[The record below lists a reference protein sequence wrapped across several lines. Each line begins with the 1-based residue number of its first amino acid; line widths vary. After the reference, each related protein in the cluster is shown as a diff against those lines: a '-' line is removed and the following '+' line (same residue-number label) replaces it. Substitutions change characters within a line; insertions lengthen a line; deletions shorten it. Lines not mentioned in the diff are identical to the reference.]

1 MRIGHASVTLGG
13 QVCGESYRG
22 DQAVITTAGRFLRSL
37 RGQLVSALLAL
48 LSLLLILFAMF
59 WYSEQISHQR
69 VAGLATQA
77 LRDLVREDQVDRG
90 QSTALHLAAGISS
103 AMANADPDRV
113 ATLVRTML
121 QQPNVHYVIVFDSAG
136 RIVDGGNDSSLVG
149 KPMVDPLADGA
160 LLATSLKL
168 QWSGELLEVSV
179 PLKVDGKRIGGVRV
193 GMAGGEPGERQLKII
208 EPITSQLGAASRWHH
223 RWTVAMLVLLGLLGA
238 LIIYLMEWRVLE
250 PIRSLGR
257 VMAEDRP
264 GQQPATVMV
273 DLHRHDEIGDLM
285 RAFVRMREGI
295 AKHDRDIRRMAYTDP
310 LTGLANRL
318 SFRKLLDDRLLTL
331 HASSGEL
338 ALLFVDLDDFKRVND
353 TLGHEAGDEVLSQL
367 SARLRLTLERL
378 GTQSADIA
386 RFGGDEFIVLYMAED
401 IRAASARLAEAMIE
415 EIQRPLLLGGKQV
428 FLGAS
433 IGITMFPFD
442 AYHAGQLLKNADIAM
457 YQAKVA
463 GKNCYRFYSRA
474 MDQAVER
481 RVQLE
486 QDLRGAWDRGE
497 LSVAY
502 QPIYRLQDAKICGAE
517 ALLRWSHPHLGMVAP
532 SVFIEVA
539 EQSGLIENLGRN
551 VLEKACADAARWQG
565 KSGQKP
571 FVSVNISPR
580 QLRSGELPDVVGS
593 ALRNSGLMPSQL
605 HLELTETAVLVDESQ
620 ASTLLSRV
628 RATGVKVWLDD
639 FGTGFSG
646 LSHLRRVP
654 VDGVKIDRSFVADVL
669 RDPDDLALTTA
680 IIAMAHSLG
689 ITVVAE
695 GIETEGQYQILRE
708 RGCDQGQGFWFGR
721 PMSADDLAA
730 KLQA

>member
-1 MRIGHASVTLGG
+1 MSK
-13 QVCGESYRG
+13 S
-22 DQAVITTAGRFLRSL
+22 AGNFLRSL
-37 RGQLVSALLAL
+37 RGQLVSVLLAL
-48 LSLLLILFAMF
+48 LILLLALFATF
-59 WYSEQISHQR
+59 RHGEQVSHQQVIALSNAAIR
-69 VAGLATQA
+69 QLAKDGL
-77 LRDLVREDQVDRG
+77 LDRG
-90 QSTALHLAAGISS
+90 QRLAARFASS
-103 AMANADPDRV
+103 IAEPMAEGDASRV
-113 ATLVRTML
+113 ALISRTTL
-121 QQPNVHYVIVFDSAG
+121 QQPDVQYVIVFDRDG
-136 RIVDGGNDSSLVG
+136 RIVDAGDDNSHIGR
-149 KPMVDPLADGA
+149 PMVDPLADAALQAGA
-160 LLATSLKL
+160 LKA
-168 QWSGELLEVSV
+168 QWTDELLDVAMPVHSAGE
-179 PLKVDGKRIGGVRV
+179 RIGGVRV
-193 GMAGGEPGERQLKII
+193 GLVASKPSAAQSKIL
-208 EPITSQLGAASRWHH
+208 EPITAQLESASKRQNRWTIGLVVLMSLLGAAI
-223 RWTVAMLVLLGLLGA
+223 VYLL
-238 LIIYLMEWRVLE
+238 EWRLLE
-250 PIRSLGR
+250 PIRRLGR
-257 VMAEDRP
+257 IMTEDKPGHLLPLPAESGR
-264 GQQPATVMV
+264 V
-273 DLHRHDEIGDLM
+273 DEIGDLM
-285 RAFVRMREGI
+285 RAFSRMRAGM

-318 SFRKLLDDRLLTL
+318 SFRELLDDRLLTL

-338 ALLFVDLDDFKRVND
+338 GLLFIDLDDFKRVND

-367 SARLRLTLERL
+367 SVRLRLTLERF
-378 GTQSADIA
+378 GAQAADIA

-401 IRAASARLAEAMIE
+401 IRAASARLAEALLE
-415 EIQRPLLLGGKQV
+415 EIERPLLLGGKQV

-502 QPIYRLQDAKICGAE
+502 QPIYSLSEGRIRGAE
-517 ALLRWSHPHLGMVAP
+517 ALLRWQHPHLGMVPP

-539 EQSGLIENLGRN
+539 EQNGLIENLGRN
-551 VLEKACADAARWQG
+551 VLEKACEDAALWRPAAG
-565 KSGQKP
+565 DKP

-580 QLRSGELPDVVGS
+580 QLRSGELPDVVGN
-593 ALRNSGLMPSQL
+593 ALRNSGLLPHQL
-605 HLELTETAVLVDESQ
+605 HLELTETAVLVDEAQ
-620 ASTLLSRV
+620 ASALLSRV

-654 VDGVKIDRSFVADVL
+654 LDGVKIDRSFVADVL

-695 GIETEGQYQILRE
+695 GIETEGQYDILRE

-721 PMSADDLAA
+721 PMSAHELAA
-730 KLQA
+730 KFQA

>member
-1 MRIGHASVTLGG
+1 VSK
-13 QVCGESYRG
+13 
-22 DQAVITTAGRFLRSL
+22 TAGNFLRSL
-37 RGQLVSALLAL
+37 RGQLLSVLLGLLVFLLA
-48 LSLLLILFAMF
+48 LFAMF
-59 WYSEQISHQR
+59 WYGQQVRQQDAIALSK
-69 VAGLATQA
+69 VAIQEMAKEELQ
-77 LRDLVREDQVDRG
+77 QRG
-90 QSTALHLAAGISS
+90 Q
-103 AMANADPDRV
+103 NV
-113 ATLVRTML
+113 ATRIANNLAVPMLEGDSLLVSSIAQGAL
-121 QQPNVHYVIVFDSAG
+121 QIAGVKYVIVFDRRGIILDNSGDASHIG
-136 RIVDGGNDSSLVG
+136 Q
-149 KPMVDPLADGA
+149 PMVDAFADTA
-160 LLATSLKL
+160 LQTPTLKS
-168 QWSGELLEVSV
+168 QWSDDLVDVAMPVRAGGE
-179 PLKVDGKRIGGVRV
+179 RIGGVRI
-193 GMAGGEPGERQLKII
+193 GLTLSKPGVDTHARIL
-208 EPITSQLGAASRWHH
+208 EPITAQLDSSARWQR
-223 RWTVAMLVLLGLLGA
+223 RWTLAMVLVVFLLGLL
-238 LIIYLMEWRVLE
+238 IVYLLDWRILE
-250 PIRSLGR
+250 PIRSLSR
-257 VMAEDRP
+257 IMSEEKP
-264 GQQPATVMV
+264 GQLSPLPKSERV
-273 DLHRHDEIGDLM
+273 DEIGDLM
-285 RAFVRMREGI
+285 RAFSRMRAGM

-318 SFRKLLDDRLLTL
+318 SFRELLDDRLLTL

-367 SARLRLTLERL
+367 SVRLRLTLERF
-378 GTQSADIA
+378 GAKAADIA
-386 RFGGDEFIVLYMAED
+386 RFGGDEFIVLYMADD
-401 IRAASARLAEAMIE
+401 IRAASARLAEALLE
-415 EIQRPLLLGGKQV
+415 EIERPLLLSGKQV

-502 QPIYRLQDAKICGAE
+502 QPLYTLSDGKISGAE
-517 ALLRWSHPHLGMVAP
+517 ALLRWQHPHLGMVPP

-551 VLEKACADAARWQG
+551 VLEKACEDAASWQPAG
-565 KSGQKP
+565 GGKP

-580 QLRSGELPDVVGS
+580 QLRSGELPDVVGN
-593 ALRNSGLMPSQL
+593 ALRNSGLLPHQL
-605 HLELTETAVLVDESQ
+605 HLELTETAVLVDEAQ
-620 ASTLLSRV
+620 ASALLSRV

-654 VDGVKIDRSFVADVL
+654 LDGVKIDRSFVADVL

-695 GIETEGQYQILRE
+695 GIETEGQYDILRE

-721 PMSADDLAA
+721 PMSALELAA
-730 KLQA
+730 KFQS

>member
-1 MRIGHASVTLGG
+1 MTK
-13 QVCGESYRG
+13 
-22 DQAVITTAGRFLRSL
+22 AGNFLRSL
-37 RGQLVSALLAL
+37 RGQLVSVLLAL
-48 LSLLLILFAMF
+48 LLLLVGLFVFF
-59 WYSEQISHQR
+59 WHGEEISHQQVIALSNEAIKAMTR
-69 VAGLATQA
+69 DSLTERGLRLAKQFAGNAAQPMLEHDAYRLGFISRAT
-77 LRDLVREDQVDRG
+77 
-90 QSTALHLAAGISS
+90 
-103 AMANADPDRV
+103 
-113 ATLVRTML
+113 L
-121 QQPNVHYVIVFDSAG
+121 QQPDVQYVIVFDRQG
-136 RIVDGGNDSSLVG
+136 RIVDAGDDTSHLGQ
-149 KPMVDPLADGA
+149 PMDDPLAEAA
-160 LLATSLKL
+160 LLADT
-168 QWSGELLEVSV
+168 
-179 PLKVDGKRIGGVRV
+179 LKVQWADNLLDVAVPVRAAGQRIGGVRV
-193 GMAGGEPGERQLKII
+193 GLASGKPTRNQADII
-208 EPITSQLGAASRWHH
+208 EPITAHLGTASRWHH
-223 RWTVAMLVLLGLLGA
+223 RWTMAMLVVLGLLGV
-238 LIIYLMEWRVLE
+238 LIVYLLEWRVLE
-250 PIRSLGR
+250 PIRTLGR
-257 VMAEDRP
+257 IMAEDKP
-264 GQQPATVMV
+264 GQQSP
-273 DLHRHDEIGDLM
+273 LLPESGRSDEIGDLIRAFSRM
-285 RAFVRMREGI
+285 RAGI

-318 SFRKLLDDRLLTL
+318 SFRELLDDRLLTL

-338 ALLFVDLDDFKRVND
+338 ALLFIDLDDFKRVND

-367 SARLRLTLERL
+367 AARLRLTLERF
-378 GTQSADIA
+378 GAQSADIA
-386 RFGGDEFIVLYMAED
+386 RFGGDEFIVLYMADD
-401 IRAASARLAEAMIE
+401 IRTASARLAEALIE
-415 EIQRPLLLGGKQV
+415 EIERPLLLGGKQV

-433 IGITMFPFD
+433 VGITMFPFD

-502 QPIYRLQDAKICGAE
+502 QPIYTLNDARICGAE
-517 ALLRWSHPHLGMVAP
+517 ALLRWQHPHLGMVPP

-539 EQSGLIENLGRN
+539 EQSGLIESLGRN
-551 VLEKACADAARWQG
+551 VLEKACEDASRWVAADGSR
-565 KSGQKP
+565 P
-571 FVSVNISPR
+571 FISVNISPR
-580 QLRSGELPDVVGS
+580 QLRSGELPDVVGN
-593 ALRNSGLMPSQL
+593 ALRNSGLLPHQL
-605 HLELTETAVLVDESQ
+605 HLELTETAVLVDEAQ
-620 ASTLLSRV
+620 ASALLSRV

-695 GIETEGQYQILRE
+695 GIETEGQYGILRE

-721 PMSADDLAA
+721 PMSAHDLAA
-730 KLQA
+730 KFQP

>member
-1 MRIGHASVTLGG
+1 MAVALTAFLLFLLVLFTAFWMVEQRSHKDVADQSRSV
-13 QVCGESYRG
+13 
-22 DQAVITTAGRFLRSL
+22 LRE
-37 RGQLVSALLAL
+37 LA
-48 LSLLLILFAMF
+48 
-59 WYSEQISHQR
+59 
-69 VAGLATQA
+69 
-77 LRDLVREDQVDRG
+77 REDLARRAG
-90 QSTALHLAAGISS
+90 AMASHLASNLSRPMAEADFAAVAAVSQS
-103 AMANADPDRV
+103 ARLQPD
-113 ATLVRTML
+113 LK
-121 QQPNVHYVIVFDSAG
+121 YIIVFDSAG
-136 RIVDGGNDSSLVG
+136 AMVDNGSQGGQHG
-149 KPMVDPLADGA
+149 KPMVDPLADAA
-160 LLATSLKL
+160 LHATSLTL
-168 QWSGELLEVSV
+168 QWSGDLLDASAPVLAPDGQRVGGLRLGLELGEATPDQLKLLE
-179 PLKVDGKRIGGVRV
+179 PIGEKLDE
-193 GMAGGEPGERQLKII
+193 AGERNHL
-208 EPITSQLGAASRWHH
+208 
-223 RWTVAMLVLLGLLGA
+223 WTFALLGLLGA
-238 LIIYLMEWRVLE
+238 IGVLAVYLIEWRILAPV
-250 PIRSLGR
+250 RSLAR
-257 VMAEDRP
+257 VMTEDRP
-264 GQQPATVMV
+264 GQPTPLAAAS
-273 DLHRHDEIGDLM
+273 LERADEVGDLM

-318 SFRKLLDDRLLTL
+318 SFRELLDDRLLTL

-367 SARLRLTLERL
+367 SARLRLILERL
-378 GTQSADIA
+378 GAESSDIA

-401 IRAASARLAEAMIE
+401 IRTASARMAEAIIE
-415 EIQRPLLLGGKQV
+415 EIQRPLVLNGRQV

-497 LSVAY
+497 LSVVY
-502 QPIYRLQDAKICGAE
+502 QPIFRLDGARITGAE
-517 ALLRWSHPHLGMVAP
+517 ALLRWNHPQLGMVPPA
-532 SVFIEVA
+532 VFIEVA
-539 EQSGLIENLGRN
+539 EQSGLIEALGRN
-551 VLEKACADAARWQG
+551 VLERACNDAARW
-565 KSGQKP
+565 KSANGERP

-580 QLRSGELPDVVGS
+580 QLRSGELPDVVGN
-593 ALRNSGLMPSQL
+593 ALRSSGLRPEQL
-605 HLELTETAVLVDESQ
+605 HLELTETAVLVDENQ

-695 GIETEGQYQILRE
+695 GIETEGQYQVLLE

-721 PMSADDLAA
+721 PMGAA
-730 KLQA
+730 EIAEKLQS

>member
-1 MRIGHASVTLGG
+1 MTS
-13 QVCGESYRG
+13 S
-22 DQAVITTAGRFLRSL
+22 AGKFLSSL
-37 RGQLVSALLAL
+37 LGQLVSVLVVLLLVLLGLFLVFEHGERLNHQRMMALSASAARSLAREELLARG
-48 LSLLLILFAMF
+48 
-59 WYSEQISHQR
+59 QR
-69 VAGLATQA
+69 LATQF
-77 LRDLVREDQVDRG
+77 
-90 QSTALHLAAGISS
+90 AASVSMPMQLGDAARI
-103 AMANADPDRV
+103 ADV
-113 ATLVRTML
+113 ARATL
-121 QQPNVHYVIVFDSAG
+121 QQPDVQYVIVFDAEG
-136 RIVDGGNDSSLVG
+136 RIVDAGDDNGHAG
-149 KPMVDPLADGA
+149 RPMVDPLADAA
-160 LLATSLKL
+160 LQASSLKS
-168 QWSGELLEVSV
+168 QWSDNLLDVAMPV
-179 PLKVDGKRIGGVRV
+179 RAAGMRIGGVRV
-193 GMAGGEPGERQLKII
+193 GLVASKPGAAQSRILA
-208 EPITSQLGAASRWHH
+208 PITGHLEEAMHNQH
-223 RWTVAMLVLLGLLGA
+223 RWAIAMLVLVTVLGA
-238 LIIYLMEWRVLE
+238 AIVLLMEWRVLG
-250 PIRSLGR
+250 PVRRLGR
-257 VMAEDRP
+257 IMAEDKP
-264 GQQPATVMV
+264 GQHMAPTE
-273 DLHRHDEIGDLM
+273 DSTRDDEIGELM
-285 RAFVRMREGI
+285 RAFTRMRAGI

-318 SFRKLLDDRLLTL
+318 SFRELLDDRLLTL

-367 SARLRLTLERL
+367 SARLRLTLERF
-378 GTQSADIA
+378 GSRAADIA
-386 RFGGDEFIVLYMAED
+386 RFGGDEFIVLYMADD
-401 IRAASARLAEAMIE
+401 IRAASARLAEALLE
-415 EIQRPLLLGGKQV
+415 EIERPLLLGGKQV

-502 QPIYRLQDAKICGAE
+502 QPIYGLADGRIRGAE
-517 ALLRWSHPHLGMVAP
+517 ALLRWQHPHLGMVPP

-539 EQSGLIENLGRN
+539 EQSGLIEHLGRN
-551 VLEKACADAARWQG
+551 VLERACEEAARW
-565 KSGQKP
+565 KANDTEELP

-580 QLRSGELPDVVGS
+580 QLRSGELPDVVGN
-593 ALRNSGLMPSQL
+593 ALRSSGLRPEQL
-605 HLELTETAVLVDESQ
+605 HLELTETAVLVDEAQ
-620 ASTLLSRV
+620 ASALLSRV

-654 VDGVKIDRSFVADVL
+654 LDGVKIDRSFVADVM

-689 ITVVAE
+689 ITAVAE
-695 GIETEGQYQILRE
+695 GIESEGQHQLLKE

-721 PMSADDLAA
+721 PMSSPELAA
-730 KLQA
+730 KFAA

>member
-1 MRIGHASVTLGG
+1 
-13 QVCGESYRG
+13 
-22 DQAVITTAGRFLRSL
+22 VITTAGTFLRSL

-48 LSLLLILFAMF
+48 LSLLLILLAVF
-59 WYSEQISHQR
+59 WYGERATHAR
-69 VAGLATQA
+69 VEGLATQA
-77 LRDLVREDQVDRG
+77 LRELVREDQVDRG
-90 QSTALHLAAGISS
+90 QSTALHLATGISA

-113 ATLVRTML
+113 TSLVRTFL
-121 QQPNVHYVIVFDSAG
+121 QQPNVQYVIVFDSAG
-136 RIVDGGNDSSLVG
+136 RIVDGGNDRSLVG
-149 KPMVDPLADGA
+149 KPMVDPLADAA
-160 LLATSLKL
+160 LLATSMKL
-168 QWSGELLEVSV
+168 QWSGELLEVSA
-179 PLKVDGKRIGGVRV
+179 PLKVGGKRVGGVRV
-193 GMAGGEPGERQLKII
+193 GMAGAKPGARQLKII
-208 EPITSQLGAASRWHH
+208 EPITSQLDAASRWHH
-223 RWTVAMLVLLGLLGA
+223 RWTIAMLVLIGLLGA

-257 VMAEDRP
+257 VMTEDRP
-264 GQQPATVMV
+264 GQQPAALLV
-273 DLHRHDEIGDLM
+273 DLDRRDEIGDLM
-285 RAFVRMREGI
+285 RAFVRMREGM

-318 SFRKLLDDRLLTL
+318 SFRELLDDRLLTL

-378 GTQSADIA
+378 GAQSADIA

-502 QPIYRLQDAKICGAE
+502 QPIYRLEDAKICGAE
-517 ALLRWSHPHLGMVAP
+517 ALLRWSHPHLGMVPP

-551 VLEKACADAARWQG
+551 VLEKACGDAARWQG
-565 KSGQKP
+565 KGGHKP

-593 ALRNSGLMPSQL
+593 ALRNSGLLPAQL

-721 PMSADDLAA
+721 PMSAEDLAA

>member
-1 MRIGHASVTLGG
+1 MSK
-13 QVCGESYRG
+13 S
-22 DQAVITTAGRFLRSL
+22 AGNFLRSL
-37 RGQLVSALLAL
+37 RGQLVSVLLAL
-48 LSLLLILFAMF
+48 LILLLALFATF
-59 WYSEQISHQR
+59 RHGEQVSHQQVIALSNAAIR
-69 VAGLATQA
+69 QLAKDGL
-77 LRDLVREDQVDRG
+77 LDRG
-90 QSTALHLAAGISS
+90 QRLAARFASS
-103 AMANADPDRV
+103 IAEPMAEGDASRV
-113 ATLVRTML
+113 ALISRTTL
-121 QQPNVHYVIVFDSAG
+121 QQPDVQYVIVFDRDG
-136 RIVDGGNDSSLVG
+136 RIVDAGDDNSHIGR
-149 KPMVDPLADGA
+149 PMVDPLADAALQAGA
-160 LLATSLKL
+160 LKA
-168 QWSGELLEVSV
+168 QWTDELLDVAMPVHSAGE
-179 PLKVDGKRIGGVRV
+179 RIGGVRV
-193 GMAGGEPGERQLKII
+193 GLVASKPSAAQSKIL
-208 EPITSQLGAASRWHH
+208 EPITAQLESASKRQNRWTIGLVVLMSLLGAAI
-223 RWTVAMLVLLGLLGA
+223 VYLL
-238 LIIYLMEWRVLE
+238 EWRLLE
-250 PIRSLGR
+250 PIRRLGR
-257 VMAEDRP
+257 IMTEDKPGHLLPLPAESGR
-264 GQQPATVMV
+264 V
-273 DLHRHDEIGDLM
+273 DEIGDLM
-285 RAFVRMREGI
+285 RAFSRMRAGM

-318 SFRKLLDDRLLTL
+318 SFRELLDDRLLTL

-338 ALLFVDLDDFKRVND
+338 GLLFIDLDDFKRVND

-367 SARLRLTLERL
+367 SVRLRLTLERF
-378 GTQSADIA
+378 GAQAADIA

-401 IRAASARLAEAMIE
+401 IRAASARLAEALLE
-415 EIQRPLLLGGKQV
+415 EIERPLLLGGKQV

-502 QPIYRLQDAKICGAE
+502 QPIYSLSEGRIRGAE
-517 ALLRWSHPHLGMVAP
+517 ALLRWQHPHLGMVPP

-551 VLEKACADAARWQG
+551 VLEKACEDAALWRPAAG
-565 KSGQKP
+565 DKP

-580 QLRSGELPDVVGS
+580 QLRSGELPDVVGN
-593 ALRNSGLMPSQL
+593 ALRNSGLLPHQL
-605 HLELTETAVLVDESQ
+605 HLELTETAVLVDEAQ
-620 ASTLLSRV
+620 ASALLSRV

-654 VDGVKIDRSFVADVL
+654 LDGVKIDRSFVADVL

-695 GIETEGQYQILRE
+695 GIETEGQYDILRE

-721 PMSADDLAA
+721 PMSAHELAA
-730 KLQA
+730 KFQA

>member
-1 MRIGHASVTLGG
+1 VTRSASRFLGSLLGQFVSVLLVLLLLLLGLFFVIERAEHASHERMIAL
-13 QVCGESYRG
+13 SN
-22 DQAVITTAGRFLRSL
+22 QAIRSL
-37 RGQLVSALLAL
+37 AREELLARGQ
-48 LSLLLILFAMF
+48 
-59 WYSEQISHQR
+59 R
-69 VAGLATQA
+69 LATQF
-77 LRDLVREDQVDRG
+77 
-90 QSTALHLAAGISS
+90 AASVAGPMQMADS
-103 AMANADPDRV
+103 ARIADV
-113 ATLVRTML
+113 ARATL
-121 QQPNVHYVIVFDSAG
+121 QQPDVEYVIVFDAEG
-136 RIVDGGNDSSLVG
+136 RILDAGDDAGQVG
-149 KPMVDPLADGA
+149 RPMVDPLADAALQAGA
-160 LLATSLKL
+160 LKS
-168 QWSGELLEVSV
+168 QWSGENLLDVAMPV
-179 PLKVDGKRIGGVRV
+179 RAAGLRIGGVRV
-193 GMAGGEPGERQLKII
+193 GLVASRPGVAQARILA
-208 EPITSQLGAASRWHH
+208 PITTQLDEAGRAQHRWALAMLLLFALLGAA
-223 RWTVAMLVLLGLLGA
+223 VVFLL
-238 LIIYLMEWRVLE
+238 EWRVLG
-250 PIRSLGR
+250 PLRRLGQI
-257 VMAEDRP
+257 MAQDKP
-264 GQQPATVMV
+264 GQLAPLE
-273 DLHRHDEIGDLM
+273 DESERSDEIGELM
-285 RAFVRMREGI
+285 RAFSRMRAGI

-318 SFRKLLDDRLLTL
+318 SFRELLDDRLLTL

-367 SARLRLTLERL
+367 SARLRLTLERF
-378 GTQSADIA
+378 GARAADIA
-386 RFGGDEFIVLYMAED
+386 RFGGDEFIVLYMADD
-401 IRAASARLAEAMIE
+401 IRAASARLAEALLE
-415 EIQRPLLLGGKQV
+415 EIERPLLLGGKQV

-502 QPIYRLQDAKICGAE
+502 QPIYALADGRIQGAE
-517 ALLRWSHPHLGMVAP
+517 ALLRWQHPHLGMVPP

-539 EQSGLIENLGRN
+539 EQSGLIEQLGRN
-551 VLEKACADAARWQG
+551 VLERACDDAARWT
-565 KSGQKP
+565 SRDEELP

-580 QLRSGELPDVVGS
+580 QLRSGELPDVVS
-593 ALRNSGLMPSQL
+593 NALRSSGLQPQQL
-605 HLELTETAVLVDESQ
+605 HLELTETAVLVDEAQ
-620 ASTLLSRV
+620 ASALLSRV

-654 VDGVKIDRSFVADVL
+654 IDGVKIDRSFVADVL

-689 ITVVAE
+689 ITAVAE
-695 GIETEGQYQILRE
+695 GIETEGQYDILRE

-721 PMSADDLAA
+721 PMTSPELAA
-730 KLQA
+730 KFAA

>member
-1 MRIGHASVTLGG
+1 VTT
-13 QVCGESYRG
+13 R
-22 DQAVITTAGRFLRSL
+22 AGTFLRSL
-37 RGQLVSALLAL
+37 RGQLVSVVLLLLMILLGLFAAFWHREHTSHRAVLGLSNDALRQLARE
-48 LSLLLILFAMF
+48 SLLERGKRM
-59 WYSEQISHQR
+59 SEQLANAVRDPLVAGDMAR
-69 VAGLATQA
+69 VAGIS
-77 LRDLVREDQVDRG
+77 RDMTRHAR
-90 QSTALHLAAGISS
+90 I
-103 AMANADPDRV
+103 
-113 ATLVRTML
+113 
-121 QQPNVHYVIVFDSAG
+121 HYVIVFDSSG
-136 RIVDGGNDSSLVG
+136 RIIAAGGDARQVG
-149 KPMVDPLADGA
+149 KPMVDPLAEGA
-160 LLATSLKL
+160 LRATRSTG
-168 QWSGELLEVSV
+168 QWSQDMLDVAAPIV
-179 PLKVDGKRIGGVRV
+179 ADRKRIGGVRV
-193 GMAGGEPGERQLKII
+193 GLSVGEATASQARIL
-208 EPITSQLGAASRWHH
+208 EPITHHLHTAGRWHH
-223 RWTVAMLVLLGLLGA
+223 QWTIGLLLLVALLGIGIFY
-238 LIIYLMEWRVLE
+238 LIEWRVLG
-250 PIRSLGR
+250 PIRQLGR
-257 VMAEDRP
+257 MMAEDKP
-264 GQQPATVMV
+264 GQLQPLAES
-273 DLHRHDEIGDLM
+273 DRPDEIGDLM
-285 RAFVRMREGI
+285 RAFSRMRAGI

-318 SFRKLLDDRLLTL
+318 SFRELLDDRLLTL

-338 ALLFVDLDDFKRVND
+338 ALLFIDLDDFKRVND

-367 SARLRLTLERL
+367 ATRLRLILERFEAR
-378 GTQSADIA
+378 GADIA
-386 RFGGDEFIVLYMAED
+386 RFGGDEFIVLYMADD
-401 IRAASARLAEAMIE
+401 IRTASARLAEAIIE
-415 EIQRPLLLGGKQV
+415 EIERPLVLAGKQV

-433 IGITMFPFD
+433 VGITMFPFD

-502 QPIYRLQDAKICGAE
+502 QPIYTLADGRICGAE
-517 ALLRWSHPHLGMVAP
+517 ALLRWQHPHLGMVPP

-539 EQSGLIENLGRN
+539 EQSGLIEALGRN
-551 VLEKACADAARWQG
+551 VLERACADAARWQSANG
-565 KSGQKP
+565 GVRP
-571 FVSVNISPR
+571 FISVNISPR

-593 ALRNSGLMPSQL
+593 ALRNSGLFPQQL
-605 HLELTETAVLVDESQ
+605 HLELTETAVLVDEGQ
-620 ASTLLSRV
+620 ASALLSRV

-695 GIETEGQYQILRE
+695 GIETEGQYDILRE

-721 PMSADDLAA
+721 PMSATDVAA
-730 KLQA
+730 KFL

>member
-1 MRIGHASVTLGG
+1 MTRTGG
-13 QVCGESYRG
+13 N
-22 DQAVITTAGRFLRSL
+22 FLRSL
-37 RGQLVSALLAL
+37 LGQLVCVLLAL
-48 LSLLLILFAMF
+48 LLVLLGLFLGF
-59 WYSEQISHQR
+59 RYSEQASHDRVIVLSNEAIRALARDELLARGQR
-69 VAGLATQA
+69 LATQFA
-77 LRDLVREDQVDRG
+77 SSVAEPMLVGDTPRIGFIAR
-90 QSTALHLAAGISS
+90 
-103 AMANADPDRV
+103 
-113 ATLVRTML
+113 ATL
-121 QQPNVHYVIVFDSAG
+121 QQPDVEYVIVFDREG
-136 RIVDGGNDSSLVG
+136 RIVDAGEDSGHVG
-149 KPMVDPLADGA
+149 QPMVDSLADGA
-160 LLATSLKL
+160 LQAGALKA
-168 QWSGELLEVSV
+168 QWTRDLLDVAMPVRSAGE
-179 PLKVDGKRIGGVRV
+179 RIGGVRV
-193 GMAGGEPGERQLKII
+193 GLVASKPRSAQARILQ
-208 EPITSQLGAASRWHH
+208 PITTHLETASKWQHRWALAMLLLTALLGAAI
-223 RWTVAMLVLLGLLGA
+223 VILL
-238 LIIYLMEWRVLE
+238 EWRILS
-250 PIRSLGR
+250 PIRRLGR
-257 VMAEDRP
+257 IMAQDKP
-264 GQQPATVMV
+264 GQLLPLPAESI
-273 DLHRHDEIGDLM
+273 REDEIGELM
-285 RAFVRMREGI
+285 RAFSRMRAGM

-318 SFRKLLDDRLLTL
+318 SFRELLDDRLLTL

-338 ALLFVDLDDFKRVND
+338 GLLFIDLDDFKRVND

-367 SARLRLTLERL
+367 SVRLRLTLERF
-378 GTQSADIA
+378 GAQAADIA
-386 RFGGDEFIVLYMAED
+386 RFGGDEFIVLYMADD
-401 IRAASARLAEAMIE
+401 IRAASARLAEALLE
-415 EIQRPLLLGGKQV
+415 EIERPLLLGGKQV

-502 QPIYRLQDAKICGAE
+502 QPIYTLADGRISGAE
-517 ALLRWSHPHLGMVAP
+517 ALLRWQHPHLGMVPP

-539 EQSGLIENLGRN
+539 EQSGLIENMGRN
-551 VLEKACADAARWQG
+551 VLEKACEDAAKWQAG
-565 KSGQKP
+565 AAGKP

-580 QLRSGELPDVVGS
+580 QLRSGELPDVVS
-593 ALRNSGLMPSQL
+593 NALRNSGLLPHQL
-605 HLELTETAVLVDESQ
+605 HLELTETAVLVDEAQ
-620 ASTLLSRV
+620 ASALLSRV

-654 VDGVKIDRSFVADVL
+654 LDGVKIDRSFVSDVL

-695 GIETEGQYQILRE
+695 GIETEGQYDILRE
-708 RGCDQGQGFWFGR
+708 RNCDLGQGFWFGR
-721 PMSADDLAA
+721 PMSAAELAA
-730 KLQA
+730 KFQG

>member
-1 MRIGHASVTLGG
+1 M
-13 QVCGESYRG
+13 
-22 DQAVITTAGRFLRSL
+22 TTRAGTFLRSL
-37 RGQLVSALLAL
+37 RGQLVCVVVA
-48 LSLLLILFAMF
+48 LLLILFGLFAIF
-59 WYSEQISHQR
+59 WQREYSSHQQVIQLSNAALRELAKDSLIERGKRMSEQ
-69 VAGLATQA
+69 LARA
-77 LRDLVREDQVDRG
+77 VGEP
-90 QSTALHLAAGISS
+90 
-103 AMANADPDRV
+103 MANGDSAGVSDMAHEMIRH
-113 ATLVRTML
+113 AQIR
-121 QQPNVHYVIVFDSAG
+121 YIIVFDRNGTIVAAG
-136 RIVDGGNDSSLVG
+136 GDSRQVG
-149 KPMVDPLADGA
+149 KPMVDPLAERA
-160 LLATSLKL
+160 LQAVHPTG
-168 QWSGELLEVSV
+168 QWANDMLDVASPVV
-179 PLKVDGKRIGGVRV
+179 YARQRIGGVRV
-193 GMAGGEPGERQLKII
+193 GMAVGEPTDTQSQILQ
-208 EPITSQLGAASRWHH
+208 PITRHLDSASRWHH
-223 RWTVAMLVLLGLLGA
+223 RWSIALLAMVALLGA
-238 LIIYLMEWRVLE
+238 AVVVLLEWRILG
-250 PIRSLGR
+250 PIRQLGR
-257 VMAEDRP
+257 IMAEDKP
-264 GQQPATVMV
+264 GQLQPLEI
-273 DLHRHDEIGDLM
+273 DEDREDEIGELM
-285 RAFVRMREGI
+285 RAFSRMRAGV

-318 SFRKLLDDRLLTL
+318 SFRELLDDRLLTL

-338 ALLFVDLDDFKRVND
+338 ALLFIDLDDFKRVND

-367 SARLRLTLERL
+367 ATRLRLILERFQAR
-378 GTQSADIA
+378 GADIA
-386 RFGGDEFIVLYMAED
+386 RFGGDEFIVLYMADD
-401 IRAASARLAEAMIE
+401 IRAASARLAEAVIE
-415 EIQRPLLLGGKQV
+415 EIERPLVLGGKQV

-433 IGITMFPFD
+433 VGITMFPFD

-502 QPIYRLQDAKICGAE
+502 QPIYTLADGRICGAE
-517 ALLRWSHPHLGMVAP
+517 ALLRWQHPHLGMVPP

-539 EQSGLIENLGRN
+539 EQSGLIESLGRN
-551 VLEKACADAARWQG
+551 VLERACGDAARWQNG
-565 KSGQKP
+565 ALRP
-571 FVSVNISPR
+571 FISVNISPR
-580 QLRSGELPDVVGS
+580 QLRSGELPDVVGN
-593 ALRNSGLMPSQL
+593 ALRNSGLLPQQL
-605 HLELTETAVLVDESQ
+605 HLELTETAVLVDEAQ
-620 ASTLLSRV
+620 ASALLSRV

-695 GIETEGQYQILRE
+695 GIETEGQYDVLRE

-721 PMSADDLAA
+721 PMSAADLAA
-730 KLQA
+730 KFV

>member
-1 MRIGHASVTLGG
+1 MLH
-13 QVCGESYRG
+13 
-22 DQAVITTAGRFLRSL
+22 SL
-37 RGQLVSALLAL
+37 RGQMALAL
-48 LSLLLILFAMF
+48 AAFVLFLLVLFTVF
-59 WYSEQISHQR
+59 WFVEQRSHQG
-69 VAGLATQA
+69 VADQSRAA
-77 LRDLVREDQVDRG
+77 LRELSRDELVRRG
-90 QSTALHLAAGISS
+90 RSMAAHLSGSLAKPMAEGDILAINALARS
-103 AMANADPDRV
+103 ARLQPD
-113 ATLVRTML
+113 LK
-121 QQPNVHYVIVFDSAG
+121 YIIVFDRNGAMVDVGNQHG
-136 RIVDGGNDSSLVG
+136 R
-149 KPMVDPLADGA
+149 PMVDPLADAA
-160 LLATSLKL
+160 LRASGPTQQWQGDLLDVSRPVLADGERVGGLRLGLELGKATPSQLKL
-168 QWSGELLEVSV
+168 LVPIGEKLDE
-179 PLKVDGKRIGGVRV
+179 
-193 GMAGGEPGERQLKII
+193 AGERN
-208 EPITSQLGAASRWHH
+208 HH
-223 RWTVAMLVLLGLLGA
+223 WTLALLGLLAAMGGLA
-238 LIIYLMEWRVLE
+238 VYLIEWRILAPV
-250 PIRSLGR
+250 RSLAR
-257 VMAEDRP
+257 VMSEDRP
-264 GQQPATVMV
+264 GQPTALASA
-273 DLHRHDEIGDLM
+273 DLARADEVGELM

-318 SFRKLLDDRLLTL
+318 SFRELLDDRLLTL

-367 SARLRLTLERL
+367 SARLRLILERL
-378 GTQSADIA
+378 GAESADIA

-401 IRAASARLAEAMIE
+401 IRSSSARMAEAIIE
-415 EIQRPLLLGGKQV
+415 EIQRPLLLNGRQV

-486 QDLRGAWDRGE
+486 QDLRGAWERGE
-497 LSVAY
+497 LSVVY
-502 QPIYRLQDAKICGAE
+502 QPIYRLDGARITGAE
-517 ALLRWSHPHLGMVAP
+517 ALLRWNHPQLGMVPP

-551 VLEKACADAARWQG
+551 VLERACSDAATW
-565 KSGQKP
+565 KSVAGERP

-580 QLRSGELPDVVGS
+580 QLRSGELPDVVGN
-593 ALRNSGLMPSQL
+593 ALRSSGLRPEQL

-695 GIETEGQYQILRE
+695 GIETEGQYQVLLE

-721 PMSADDLAA
+721 PMDALDLAER
-730 KLQA
+730 LQA